1 MSTITIKE
9 VRVNLPKFRELR
21 GEMTLKKYAEK
32 TGLKPDMLSKI
43 ERGDRWTMLEAFADF
58 CQKTNQEPNSFFQIV
73 KEIS

>member
-1 MSTITIKE
+1 
-9 VRVNLPKFRELR
+9 
-21 GEMTLKKYAEK
+21 MTLKKYAEK